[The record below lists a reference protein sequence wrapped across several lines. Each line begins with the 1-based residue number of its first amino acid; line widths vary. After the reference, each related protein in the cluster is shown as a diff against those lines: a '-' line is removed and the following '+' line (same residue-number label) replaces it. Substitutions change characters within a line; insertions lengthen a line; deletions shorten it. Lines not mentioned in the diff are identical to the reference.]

1 MGRTRAQITFLRK
14 FAHFYDSGVALTE
27 ALGLAKGEISGEFA
41 ESIDAVIDDIYRGN
55 SLADSL
61 QARPQLFSPDIVAL
75 IRVGEQRGDLSGA
88 ARSAAD
94 GLGGGVLDSTGD
106 HAAEVEALLM
116 TAGDAHILHVNPE
129 GELRVRGAQGLELI
143 EDRARP
149 GAIEGMLQRAG
160 LQSGAAGTGA
170 FLWQDRLIRV
180 AAAPTGDFVSL
191 VVRISGQ
198 PDREPAT
205 IEEWRAGPPRLLLVH
220 GERHADFDG
229 VMRAIAAS
237 FEGDGVVRV
246 AVDLPVP
253 ELLAAD
259 DVESALQFD
268 PDLLL
273 VCRMAPGD
281 LARVRDAVDSGV
293 RVAVA
298 ARSLRPFESLS
309 PLVCSI

>member
-1 MGRTRAQITFLRK
+1 M
-14 FAHFYDSGVALTE
+14 TE
-27 ALGLAKGEISGEFA
+27 ALSLAKGEISGEFA
-41 ESIDAVIDDIYRGN
+41 ESIDAVIDDIYRGT

-94 GLGGGVLDSTGD
+94 GLGGGVLDASGD
-106 HAAEVEALLM
+106 HAAEVEALLI
-116 TAGDAHILHVNPE
+116 TAGDAHIVHVNPE
-129 GELRVRGAQGLELI
+129 GELRVRGTDGLELL

-149 GAIEGMLQRAG
+149 GAIDGMLERAG
-160 LQSGAAGTGA
+160 LKSGVAGAGS

-191 VVRISGQ
+191 VVRIAGHPESE
-198 PDREPAT
+198 PDEIA
-205 IEEWRAGPPRLLLVH
+205 EWRAGPARLLLVH

-229 VMRAIAAS
+229 VMRMIAAS
-237 FEGDGVVRV
+237 FDGDGVVRV

-253 ELLAAD
+253 ELLAAE

-281 LARVRDAVDSGV
+281 LARVREAVESGV

-298 ARSLRPFESLS
+298 ARSLRPFEALN